1 MKKDIIRTTVL
12 SALLFV
18 SVLSAS
24 AQQRSYNVPELNPE
38 FQAMAQLVV
47 NDQLT
52 DPDAANKDFKKL
64 LKKIKG
70 NKEALLAVG
79 HFFLEHN
86 NYPAAKQCANYIKKA
101 DPVYINGLMFR
112 GEVFMYAKQ
121 YGRASECF
129 NQVIAL
135 NKNNVIAWKR
145 YFAARKLKQKSLA
158 KRGNKSHNIR
168 TIK

>member
-18 SVLSAS
+18 SVLRAS

-47 NDQLT
+47 DNQLT
-52 DPDAANKDFKKL
+52 DPDAANKNFTKL
-64 LKKIKG
+64 LKQMKD

-86 NYPAAKQCANYIKKA
+86 NYPAAKKCANYIKKA
-101 DPVYINGLMFR
+101 DPVYIDGLMFR

-129 NQVIAL
+129 NQAIAL

-145 YFAARKLKQKSLA
+145 YFAAKRLKQKSLA
-158 KRGNKSHNIR
+158 KRGNNSHYIR

>member
-38 FQAMAQLVV
+38 YQAMAQLVV
-47 NDQLT
+47 DDQLA
-52 DPDAANKDFKKL
+52 DPDAANKNFTKL
-64 LKKIKG
+64 LKQMKD

-101 DPVYINGLMFR
+101 DPVYIDGLMFC
-112 GEVFMYAKQ
+112 GDVYMNTKQ
-121 YGRASECF
+121 YRQADQCF
-129 NQVIAL
+129 DQVLAL
-135 NKNNVIAWKR
+135 DKNNVMAK
-145 YFAARKLKQKSLA
+145 KCKSLISSLSVKKPSRNQPA
-158 KRGNKSHNIR
+158 HHPNGRR
-168 TIK
+168 